1 MAVKVVVTGG
11 TGFLGAALV
20 DALRGDGH
28 EVTVLTRRPA
38 RAPGEVQWAP
48 TAGLD
53 VWARSFEGAG
63 AVVNLAGEPIAE
75 GRWTVARKRAILAS
89 RLEATSGVVAA
100 LRAAGAPGATLL
112 SGSAIGYYGTP
123 GDVPLDES
131 SPAGTDFLATVC
143 REWEAE
149 AREADARVV
158 LLRTG
163 LVLARGGG
171 ALQQLA
177 LPFHFFAGG
186 PLGSGRQVMS
196 WIHRDDW
203 IAMVRWALASPG
215 VHGPLNLTAP
225 APVTNREMATALGRA
240 LHRPSFLPAPAFA
253 LRLALGEMAD
263 AMVLNGQRVL
273 PRVAQDKGFKFQYT
287 NVDEALAAIFGG
299 VGSAS

>member
-1 MAVKVVVTGG
+1 MKVVVTGG

-20 DALRGDGH
+20 GALRGDGH
-28 EVTVLTRRPA
+28 DVLVLTRRPA

-48 TAGLD
+48 AAGLD

-63 AVVNLAGEPIAE
+63 AVINLAGEPIAE
-75 GRWTVARKRAILAS
+75 GRWTAARKRAILSS

-123 GDVPLDES
+123 GDMPLDES
-131 SPAGTDFLATVC
+131 SPGGTDFLATVC

-177 LPFHFFAGG
+177 LPFHLFAGG
-186 PLGSGRQVMS
+186 PLGSGRQVLS

-203 IAMVRWALASPG
+203 IAMVRWALASPA
-215 VHGPLNLTAP
+215 VQGPLNLTAP

-240 LHRPSFLPAPAFA
+240 LHRPSFMPAPAFA
-253 LRLALGEMAD
+253 LRLALGEMAE

-273 PRVAQDKGFKFQYT
+273 PGVAQDNGFKFQYA
-287 NVDEALAAIFGG
+287 NVDDALDEIYGLG
-299 VGSAS
+299 LRT

>member
-20 DALRGDGH
+20 DALRSDGH

-38 RAPGEVQWAP
+38 RAPGEVQWTP

-53 VWARSFEGAG
+53 VWARSFERAG
-63 AVVNLAGEPIAE
+63 AVINLAGEPIAE
-75 GRWTVARKRAILAS
+75 GRWTAARKRTILSS

-123 GDVPLDES
+123 GDAPIDES
-131 SPAGTDFLATVC
+131 SPPGTDFLATVC

-163 LVLARGGG
+163 LVLARAGG

-215 VHGPLNLTAP
+215 VNGPLNLTAP
-225 APVTNREMATALGRA
+225 APVTNREMAAALGRA
-240 LHRPSFLPAPAFA
+240 LHRPSFMPAPAVA

-273 PRVAQDKGFKFQYT
+273 PRVATNGGFAFKYAT
-287 NVDEALAAIFGG
+287 VDDALAEIYARK
-299 VGSAS
+299 

>member
-20 DALRGDGH
+20 DALRRDGH
-28 EVTVLTRRPA
+28 DVTVLTRRPA
-38 RAPGEVQWAP
+38 RATGEVQWNP

-63 AVVNLAGEPIAE
+63 AVINLAGEPIAG
-75 GRWTVARKRAILAS
+75 GRWTAARKRAILAS
-89 RLEATSGVVAA
+89 RLEATSGSVAA
-100 LRAAGAPGATLL
+100 LRAAGTAGATLL
-112 SGSAIGYYGTP
+112 SGSAIGYYGTH
-123 GDVPLDES
+123 GDEPLDES
-131 SPAGTDFLATVC
+131 SPPGTDFLATVC
-143 REWEAE
+143 REWEGE
-149 AREADARVV
+149 ALEAGDHARVV

-203 IAMVRWALASPG
+203 IAMVRWALAS
-215 VHGPLNLTAP
+215 VDLRGPVNLTAP

-240 LHRPSFLPAPAFA
+240 LHRPSFMPAPAFA

-273 PRVAQDKGFKFQYT
+273 PRVAQSGGFTFKYASL
-287 NVDEALAAIFGG
+287 DDALGEIY
-299 VGSAS
+299 GSRT

>member
-1 MAVKVVVTGG
+1 MAMKVVVTGG

-20 DALRGDGH
+20 GALRADGH
-28 EVTVLTRRPA
+28 VVVVLTRRPA

-48 TAGLD
+48 AAGLD

-75 GRWTVARKRAILAS
+75 GRWTAARKRAILSS

-100 LRAAGAPGATLL
+100 LRAAGVPGATLL

-123 GDVPLDES
+123 GDMPLDES

-177 LPFHFFAGG
+177 LPFHVFAGG

-203 IAMVRWALASPG
+203 IAMVRWALANPA
-215 VHGPLNLTAP
+215 VQGPLNLTAP
-225 APVTNREMATALGRA
+225 APVTNREMATALGRT
-240 LHRPSFLPAPAFA
+240 LHRPSFMPAPAFA

-273 PRVAQDKGFKFQYT
+273 PHAAQDNGFKFQYA
-287 NVDEALAAIFGG
+287 NVAEALRAIY
-299 VGSAS
+299 ATRT

>member
-1 MAVKVVVTGG
+1 
-11 TGFLGAALV
+11 
-20 DALRGDGH
+20 
-28 EVTVLTRRPA
+28 VLTRRPA

-53 VWARSFEGAG
+53 VWARAFEGAG
-63 AVVNLAGEPIAE
+63 AVVNLAGEPIAD
-75 GRWTVARKRAILAS
+75 GRWTAARKRAILAS

-123 GDVPLDES
+123 GDAPLDES

-143 REWEAE
+143 GEWEAE

-177 LPFHFFAGG
+177 LPFHLFAGG

-203 IAMVRWALASPG
+203 VAMVRWALADSG
-215 VHGPLNLTAP
+215 VQGPLNLTAP
-225 APVTNREMATALGRA
+225 APVTNREMATALGHA
-240 LHRPSFLPAPAFA
+240 LHRPSFMPAPAFA

-273 PRVAQDKGFKFQYT
+273 PRVAQSRGFAFKYASL
-287 NVDEALAAIFGG
+287 DRALAEIYGART
-299 VGSAS
+299 

>member
-1 MAVKVVVTGG
+1 MKVVITGG

-20 DALRGDGH
+20 KALRGDGH
-28 EVTVLTRRPA
+28 DVIVLTRRSA
-38 RAPGEVQWAP
+38 RAPGEVQW
-48 TAGLD
+48 TLTNGLD
-53 VWARSFEGAG
+53 LWARSFEGVG
-63 AVVNLAGEPIAE
+63 TVINLAGEPIAE
-75 GRWTVARKRAILAS
+75 GRWTRARKRAILSS

-123 GDVPLDES
+123 GNAPLDES
-131 SPAGTDFLATVC
+131 SPPGNDFLATVC

-149 AREADARVV
+149 AREAEARVV

-163 LVLARGGG
+163 LVLARDGG
-171 ALQQLA
+171 ALRQLA

-203 IAMVRWALASPG
+203 IAMVRWALANPG
-215 VHGPLNLTAP
+215 VSGPLNLTAP
-225 APVTNREMATALGRA
+225 APVTNRELATALGRA

-263 AMVLNGQRVL
+263 AMILNGQRVL
-273 PRVAQDKGFKFQYT
+273 PRVAMNGGFAFKYAS
-287 NVDEALAAIFGG
+287 VDDALAEIYGG
-299 VGSAS
+299 VGGVS

>member
-1 MAVKVVVTGG
+1 M
-11 TGFLGAALV
+11 
-20 DALRGDGH
+20 LRADGH
-28 EVTVLTRRPA
+28 DVTVLTRRPA
-38 RAPGEVQWAP
+38 RTPGELQWAP
-48 TAGLD
+48 AAGLD
-53 VWARSFEGAG
+53 VWARAFEGAG

-75 GRWTVARKRAILAS
+75 SRWTSGRKRAILAS

-100 LRAAGAPGATLL
+100 LRATGASGAVLL

-123 GDVPLDES
+123 GDQPLDES
-131 SPAGTDFLATVC
+131 SPGGTDFLATVC
-143 REWEAE
+143 REWEHE
-149 AREADARVV
+149 ALEATDLARVV

-203 IAMVRWALASPG
+203 IAMVRWALATPS
-215 VHGPLNLTAP
+215 VRGPLNVTSP
-225 APVTNREMATALGRA
+225 APVTNREMASAIGRA
-240 LHRPSFLPAPAFA
+240 LHRPSFMPAPAFA

-263 AMVLNGQRVL
+263 AMILNGQRVL
-273 PRVAQDKGFKFQYT
+273 PRVAQQNGFSFRYAS
-287 NVDEALAAIFGG
+287 VDDALAEIYGLKA
-299 VGSAS
+299 